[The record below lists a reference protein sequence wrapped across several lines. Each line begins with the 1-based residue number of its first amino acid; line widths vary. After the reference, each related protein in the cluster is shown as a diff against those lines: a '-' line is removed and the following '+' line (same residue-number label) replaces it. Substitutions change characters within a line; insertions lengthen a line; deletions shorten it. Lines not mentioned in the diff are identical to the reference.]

1 MGEKYAVQTEKAA
14 ELGGPY
20 SQAIVHNGFIYV
32 SGQGAVDPITNQVK
46 AGTIEN
52 ETRLALENIKSIMIE
67 AGSSFDNI
75 LQVRV
80 FLTEIREYG
89 RFNDVYREY
98 FKDPMPARTCLQVKN
113 LPFGLRVEIDAVGFI

>member
-1 MGEKYAVQTEKAA
+1 MGEKYAVQTDKAA

-32 SGQGAVDPITNQVK
+32 SGQGSVDPITNRVK

-52 ETRLALENIKSIMIE
+52 ETRLALENIKSIMNE
-67 AGSSFDNI
+67 AGSSLDNI

-113 LPFGLRVEIDAVGFI
+113 LPFGLRVEIDAVGFV